1 MLKED
6 QILRAMGMGDTLAT
20 NPRAYHLRVRY
31 HKMYYYYKPGK
42 VYWIL
47 VILARKVG
55 IAFCALIFRTNPGFM
70 LASVLLVL
78 FIAFSLQTR
87 HSPYMSTSQRQ
98 IVLAEHS
105 IKAESGDRTHQHIQ
119 KNIEH
124 VKMSQS
130 QKKRSQSNRTKQALF
145 TGTVQERM
153 DDKAS
158 VKSNRTEYFFD
169 YNTVEL
175 ALLFCAVLVC
185 LAGVM
190 FESDRFKATDNDG
203 SLRYAWQRD
212 LVTYIV
218 IFIVLCSFVYLGIV
232 MANEITGWTPDSLRK
247 CFKNKR
253 NALMSAAETI
263 QEQKDDQIEMS
274 MINPSLVGDAGMGDA
289 ERARLKQEIAH
300 QEEQRKIMDRQAAA
314 LAQERRKFAGLVAA
328 QKTKGS
334 MAGKRRGRG
343 RGKLKKTEFGAPR
356 SDRPEETAGLTAID
370 LKFKQNSMAN
380 GKPEGDGAGT
390 PVSHSLV
397 LQPQLSSTPTGKL
410 HKKSRSF
417 RKHTSAEGKTYYAD
431 TETEATTWTLP
442 EDAILL

>member
-1 MLKED
+1 M
-6 QILRAMGMGDTLAT
+6 
-20 NPRAYHLRVRY
+20 
-31 HKMYYYYKPGK
+31 
-42 VYWIL
+42 
-47 VILARKVG
+47 ILARKVG

-105 IKAESGDRTHQHIQ
+105 IKAESGDRMHQHIQ
-119 KNIEH
+119 NNIEH
-124 VKMSQS
+124 VKRSQS
-130 QKKRSQSNRTKQALF
+130 QKKRGQSNRTTQALF
-145 TGTVQERM
+145 AGTVQERM

-158 VKSNRTEYFFD
+158 AKPNRTEYFFD

-232 MANEITGWTPDSLRK
+232 MANEITGWTPGSLQK
-247 CFKNKR
+247 CFKNKQ

-289 ERARLKQEIAH
+289 ERTRFKQEIAR
-300 QEEQRKIMDRQAAA
+300 QEEQRKIMNRQAAA
-314 LAQERRKFAGLVAA
+314 LAQERRKFAGIVAA
-328 QKTKGS
+328 KKNQKGS
-334 MAGKRRGRG
+334 PAGKRRGRG
-343 RGKLKKTEFGAPR
+343 RGKLKKTEFGGQR
-356 SDRPEETAGLTAID
+356 SDLPVETAGPTAID

-380 GKPEGDGAGT
+380 GKPEGESSGDGAGT
-390 PVSHSLV
+390 PVPLSLV
-397 LQPQLSSTPTGKL
+397 PQPQLSSTPTGKL
-410 HKKSRSF
+410 KTHTRGRSF
-417 RKHTSAEGKTYYAD
+417 RKHTSAEGQTYYAD
-431 TETEATTWTLP
+431 TETAATTWTLP
-442 EDAILL
+442 EGAILL